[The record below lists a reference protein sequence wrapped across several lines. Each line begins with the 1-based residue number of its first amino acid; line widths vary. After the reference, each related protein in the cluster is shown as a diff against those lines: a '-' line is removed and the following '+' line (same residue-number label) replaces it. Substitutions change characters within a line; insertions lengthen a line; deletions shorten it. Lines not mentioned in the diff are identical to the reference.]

1 MLVRNTFL
9 LIVALTVSSPIKY
22 AAKPNPRDVE
32 LKKLNYKIEM
42 LRSKE
47 AILER
52 LGPTDLVTLSRF
64 YRQLGDFYMR
74 SKSALLGAIS
84 YRKAYSLNPTESE
97 LKLRAGLAYAHTNQL
112 ELSHQLLV
120 EFLNES
126 NSETL
131 KFQAEQEL
139 YKICLTLGE
148 KENNLSLWNQ
158 AVKWYEKA
166 MQYSTSPRNSLDL
179 VDRIQTAYFKQG
191 TFHYSQKH
199 FLEAAENLR
208 KTLNKNTRE
217 SLRSKVERLGVTLFL
232 NAAKHFE
239 RIEDRD
245 EAIKYYIVIRD
256 FLYKSTAVDYARQRL
271 KALQSE
277 DNIPLQSAPGWLVT
291 TQ

>member
-1 MLVRNTFL
+1 MLERNIFL
-9 LIVALTVSSPIKY
+9 VIVALLISTKFHH

-32 LKKLNYKIEM
+32 LKNLNYKIYM
-42 LRSKE
+42 LRSKVP
-47 AILER
+47 ILEK
-52 LGPTDLVTLSRF
+52 LEPTDLVILSRL
-64 YRQLGDFYMR
+64 YRELGDFYMR
-74 SKSALLGAIS
+74 SQSALLGAIS
-84 YRKAYSLNPTESE
+84 YRKAYSLNPAESE
-97 LKLRAGLAYAHTNQL
+97 HKLRAGLAYAHTNQL
-112 ELSHQLLV
+112 ELGYQLLV

-126 NSETL
+126 TSETL

-139 YKICLTLGE
+139 YKICLTLGA

-158 AVKWYEKA
+158 AVKWYERA
-166 MQYSTSPRNSLDL
+166 MQYSNSPRNSLDL

-239 RIEDRD
+239 RIEDRS

-277 DNIPLQSAPGWLVT
+277 DNIPLQSAPGWLIT
-291 TQ
+291 TK